1 MPRAM
6 NLKEAY
12 NNFYVE
18 PLKEDQ
24 EFADFYVQ
32 RPGLISPMQDF
43 KDRIEFASR
52 KEKYLFLGFRGS
64 GKSTELYRLEAA
76 LDKSR
81 FLVVNYSIR
90 DDLNLSDFDF
100 RDFFV
105 SMVSIVTITSCFLVE
120 RCLSKSLFLDV
131 L

>member
-1 MPRAM
+1 MPRAED
-6 NLKEAY
+6 LRSAY

-24 EFADFYVQ
+24 EIADFYVQ
-32 RPGLISPMQDF
+32 RPGSVSPMQDLL
-43 KDRIEFASR
+43 DRIDLASR
-52 KEKYLFLGFRGS
+52 REKYLFLGFRGS

-76 LDKSR
+76 LDKNR

-100 RDFFV
+100 RDWPEV
-105 SMVSIVTITSCFLVE
+105 SSLRISSTKTISC
-120 RCLSKSLFLDV
+120 
-131 L
+131 

>member
-1 MPRAM
+1 MPRAK
-6 NLKEAY
+6 NLKEAC

-32 RPGLISPMQDF
+32 RPCSISPMQDL
-43 KDRIEFASR
+43 KDRIELADR

-76 LDKSR
+76 R
-81 FLVVNYSIR
+81 IR
-90 DDLNLSDFDF
+90 VAFWWLIIPFG
-100 RDFFV
+100 
-105 SMVSIVTITSCFLVE
+105 MI
-120 RCLSKSLFLDV
+120 
-131 L
+131 